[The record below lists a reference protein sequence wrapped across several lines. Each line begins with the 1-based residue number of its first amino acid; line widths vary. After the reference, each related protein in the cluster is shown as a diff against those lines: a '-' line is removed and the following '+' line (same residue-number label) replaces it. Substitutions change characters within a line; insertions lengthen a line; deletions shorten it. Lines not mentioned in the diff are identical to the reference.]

1 MRKGARIKYDKDGIG
16 NFQFSVD
23 CRDNPLKVMEVVDH
37 YLKEHGLE
45 IITHESDADYYGF
58 TIKKIKKPAVKKI
71 KVRPL
76 TTQTLKELGVALK
89 MFGEYTFGDKGANEV
104 MHLEAL
110 AAKYRALPAAEAAA
124 VLWEVYTSKEH
135 KGHGEQL
142 AGEIIGCLQQWPE
155 LFECPEI
162 SEIDW

>member
-1 MRKGARIKYDKDGIG
+1 MRKGPKVKFDKDGSG
-16 NFQFSVD
+16 NFHFSVGWKE
-23 CRDNPLKVMEVVDH
+23 NPDDVMEAAG
-37 YLKEHGLE
+37 KELAKYGLE
-45 IITHESDADYYGF
+45 VVSHESDGDFYAF
-58 TIKKIKKPAVKKI
+58 SIKKIKKPAVKKI

-110 AAKYRALPAAEAAA
+110 AAKYKALPAAEAAA

-135 KGHGEQL
+135 KGYGNQL
-142 AGEIIGCLQQWPE
+142 AGEIIGYLQDWEE
-155 LFECPEI
+155 LFLQPQI
-162 SEIDW
+162 DEIDW